1 MKSRHFSMLL
11 VSGRSGR
18 RVRPGGSVE
27 RLCSRSRRLVR
38 HGRAYEASAS
48 HHDAYLQ
55 STRDEVRVWR
65 VRLDKFADSATAKS
79 QDARKAAA
87 ADLDKAWS
95 KTSDAAARLKTAGAA
110 DWRSAKASFK
120 KASDELAAVWSKTVT
135 ETK

>member
-1 MKSRHFSMLL
+1 MKSRHFCMLL
-11 VSGRSGR
+11 VSVALVAGFAPLAASTAFARD
-18 RVRPGGSVE
+18 PGAPSE
-27 RLCSRSRRLVR
+27 MA
-38 HGRAYEASAS
+38 AYEASAS

-65 VRLDKFADSATAKS
+65 VRLDKFADSATAES
-79 QDARKAAA
+79 EEARKAAA

-95 KTSDAAARLKTAGAA
+95 KTSDAAARLETASAA

-120 KASDELAAVWSKTVT
+120 KASDELAALWSKTVA